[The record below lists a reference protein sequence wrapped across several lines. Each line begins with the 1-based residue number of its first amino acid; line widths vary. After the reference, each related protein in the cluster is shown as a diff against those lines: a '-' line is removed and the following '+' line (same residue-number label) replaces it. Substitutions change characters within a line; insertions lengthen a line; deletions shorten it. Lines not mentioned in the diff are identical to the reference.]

1 MTRIHTLTFAAVL
14 LVAQLA
20 AAQAPGEMPKPT
32 PEHKKLNLFTG
43 NWSSE
48 GTTQESPFGPAGKFT
63 MKEHSEWFPGGFFV
77 VSHSD
82 VKMPMG
88 EAKGL
93 AIMGYDPVRKVYT
106 YHAFDSM
113 GMAESATGTLEGD
126 TWTWTNE
133 SMMGGKEVKG
143 RYIIKELSPTSLSFK
158 FEMSTDGGPYKLV
171 MEGTSVKEGSMTTA
185 K

>member
-1 MTRIHTLTFAAVL
+1 MTRIHTITFAAVL
-14 LVAQLA
+14 LFAQLA
-20 AAQAPGEMPKPT
+20 AAQAPAEMTKPA
-32 PEHKKLNLFTG
+32 PEVKKLDLFTG

-48 GTTQESPFGPAGKFT
+48 GETQASAFGPAGKFT
-63 MKEHSEWFPGGFFV
+63 MKEHTEWFPGGFFV

-113 GMAESATGTLEGD
+113 GMAESATGTVAGD

-133 SMMGGKEVKG
+133 SMMGGKPVKG

-158 FEMSTDGGPYKLV
+158 FEMSTEGGPWKLI
-171 MEGTSVKEGSMTTA
+171 MEGTSVKEAPTTTA